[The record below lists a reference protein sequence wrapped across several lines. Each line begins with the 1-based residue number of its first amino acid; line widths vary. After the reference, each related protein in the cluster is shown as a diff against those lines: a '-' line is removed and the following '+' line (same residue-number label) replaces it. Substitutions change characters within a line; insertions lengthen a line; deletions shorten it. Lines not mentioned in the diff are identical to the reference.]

1 MTLALQET
9 GIDHRSNPLPVDIC
23 AQRRRDTGALV
34 AFRVRWKQVDDRGRQ
49 LRPSRSFSVRKLG
62 SPDRALDAATFFQ
75 AGAKEASRFYRRQVR
90 QPGVLTANDVFGEW
104 MRLHAADLTLEYAEK
119 MARLWDNEIASRPI
133 GEMRLKEISA
143 EPSLLVAHQDELV
156 AEGLAASRRRE
167 IWKLVRAV
175 LRWGR
180 RRHPDVLTIEVAGL
194 IELPAYDRFRL
205 AYAADA
211 VGLERIIEAL
221 LNRPTHDRLL
231 SLRDAALVAAMGFTV
246 ATRPSE
252 WRMSATW
259 EDLRE
264 DTVELQRRGQRSGR
278 RVAGLKRGAHV
289 ALLLPNARDRLLDYR
304 HELEARFGTQPPH
317 SLIFQVLDQ
326 DGPVWAR
333 PRGRGGRVPL
343 AWPMNTYNSWV
354 RRVWASAREVAAR
367 APDAPPGLAR
377 MTFYDCRHTA
387 ISMALHS
394 TLVMGPLGMNLHPL
408 AAMAGHSIQTLE
420 DHYRHIIVRYIGKP
434 SIDLEGEC
442 RAARRKVAEAPFA
455 AIPARVHA
463 A

>member
-1 MTLALQET
+1 MALALQET
-9 GIDHRSNPLPVDIC
+9 GIDHRGNPLPTDIC
-23 AQRRRDTGALV
+23 AQRRRDTGELV
-34 AFRVRWKQVDDRGRQ
+34 SFRVRWRQLDDRGRR
-49 LRPSRSFSVRKLG
+49 LRPSRSFSIRKLG

-75 AGAKEASRFYRRQVR
+75 AGAVEASRVYRRR
-90 QPGVLTANDVFGEW
+90 TRLPGVLTANDVFGEW
-104 MRLHAADLTLEYAEK
+104 MRLHAVDLTLEYAEK
-119 MARLWDNEIASRPI
+119 MARLWEKEIAMRPI
-133 GEMRLKEISA
+133 GDMRLKEISA
-143 EPSLLVAHQDELV
+143 EPSLLVTQQDELV
-156 AEGLAASRRRE
+156 AEGLAAGKRRE

-180 RRHPDVLTIEVAGL
+180 RRHPNVLTIEVAGL

-211 VGLERIIEAL
+211 LGLERVIEAM
-221 LNRPTHDRLL
+221 LNRPSHDRLF

-259 EDLRE
+259 GDLRE
-264 DTVELQRRGQRSGR
+264 DTVEFQRRGRRSGR

-289 ALLLPNARDRLLDYR
+289 ALLLPNARDRLLSFR
-304 HELEARFGTQPPH
+304 HELERRFGAQPPH
-317 SLIFQVLDQ
+317 ALIFQVLDA
-326 DGPVWAR
+326 DGPVWVR
-333 PRGRGGRVPL
+333 PRSGGGRVPL
-343 AWPMNTYNSWV
+343 AWPMNTYKTWTQ
-354 RRVWASAREVAAR
+354 RVWGSAREAAAR

-387 ISMALHS
+387 ISLALHS

-420 DHYRHIIVRYIGKP
+420 DRYRHIIVRYIGKP
-434 SIDLEGEC
+434 AIDLEEEC
-442 RAARRKVAEAPFA
+442 RAARERVAEAPFSATPGRA
-455 AIPARVHA
+455 AA